1 MLQPGQCMQWD
12 NGDRVPCLG
21 DGACA
26 INVDVFVLVYNCFWA
41 VLQDSIACLLHYE

>member
-1 MLQPGQCMQWD
+1 MH
-12 NGDRVPCLG
+12 
-21 DGACA
+21 ACA